1 MKSLVGVECVCCSFD
16 RYVDWEFGDFNLI
29 GFVVSFGVVKDVKIV
44 YFCNLNVFMV
54 WFCILNSYI
63 KMVWKI

>member
-1 MKSLVGVECVCCSFD
+1 MVSVECVCCSFD
-16 RYVDWEFGDFNLI
+16 GYIDREFGDFNLI
-29 GFVVSFGVVKDVKIV
+29 GFVVSFGVVKDVGIV
-44 YFCNLNVFMV
+44 YFCNLNVFLV